1 MFTVIIAEKEH
12 IDRIREYDIFLS
24 PFADHRHIALCRWYP
39 EKDTL
44 AEAVPELRETVA
56 REKTWRAL
64 ILTTGEGLPYRNPFD
79 LVPFEPPQKEW
90 EEPLEEYL
98 PRLRQ
103 VKLAAF
109 DAAAEKPLT
118 KLVTHLCRQPL
129 VQAGRNGWGR
139 VTRSLPSI
147 SWRPSINSSSAAA
160 SPPTR
165 DWTSPCHRR

>member
-64 ILTTGEGLPYRNPFD
+64 ILTTGEACRT
-79 LVPFEPPQKEW
+79 
-90 EEPLEEYL
+90 
-98 PRLRQ
+98 
-103 VKLAAF
+103 AI
-109 DAAAEKPLT
+109 PLT
-118 KLVTHLCRQPL
+118 WCRL
-129 VQAGRNGWGR
+129 SRRRRSGRSR
-139 VTRSLPSI
+139 
-147 SWRPSINSSSAAA
+147 WRNICPGCV
-160 SPPTR
+160 R
-165 DWTSPCHRR
+165 

>member
-24 PFADHRHIALCRWYP
+24 LFADHRHIALCRWYP

-64 ILTTGEGLPYRNPFD
+64 ILTTGEGLTYRNPFD

-103 VKLAAF
+103 VKLADKTLRKKRH
-109 DAAAEKPLT
+109 DAHVALDSLST
-118 KLVTHLCRQPL
+118 
-129 VQAGRNGWGR
+129 GR
-139 VTRSLPSI
+139 VG
-147 SWRPSINSSSAAA
+147 
-160 SPPTR
+160 
-165 DWTSPCHRR
+165 

>member
-24 PFADHRHIALCRWYP
+24 PFADHRRIALCRWYP

-64 ILTTGEGLPYRNPFD
+64 ILTTGEGLTYRNPFD

-129 VQAGRNGWGR
+129 VQAGRNGVGE
-139 VTRSLPSI
+139 SDPEFAEYQLE
-147 SWRPSINSSSAAA
+147 AQYKQ
-160 SPPTR
+160 
-165 DWTSPCHRR
+165 